1 VLLVG
6 LTGNYGMGK
15 STVLSLF
22 EKFGAII
29 INTDEIVGSLLKKT
43 EVLEKIKGLLGN
55 KAFLEDGSLNTE
67 RVADIVFHNDTLRL
81 SLEDILH
88 PLVFERINFFL
99 DGIADGDKIILV
111 EIPLLFERGY
121 EGRFDKKI
129 TVYTEEKTALNRIER
144 KGISRKE
151 ALLRLKSQLPIEEKI
166 RRSDFIID
174 NNGALEETTLQVE
187 TICKELLKEAKKDG
201 NNTRA
206 RKLKQELS

>member
-1 VLLVG
+1 
-6 LTGNYGMGK
+6 MGK

-43 EVLEKIKGLLGN
+43 EVLEKIKGLLGD

-67 RVADIVFHNDTLRL
+67 KVADIVFHNDSLRR

-88 PLVFERINFFL
+88 PLVFERINLFL
-99 DGIADGDKIILV
+99 DEIADGDKIILV

-129 TVYTEEKTALNRIER
+129 TVYTEENRFRSYREERHLPEGSTAQIKIPVAGRREDKTFRFYYR
-144 KGISRKE
+144 
-151 ALLRLKSQLPIEEKI
+151 QQ
-166 RRSDFIID
+166 RR
-174 NNGALEETTLQVE
+174 A
-187 TICKELLKEAKKDG
+187 
-201 NNTRA
+201 
-206 RKLKQELS
+206 

>member
-1 VLLVG
+1 VLLIG

-67 RVADIVFHNDTLRL
+67 RVADIVFHNDTLRR

>member
-1 VLLVG
+1 
-6 LTGNYGMGK
+6 MGK

-43 EVLEKIKGLLGN
+43 EVLEKIKGLLGD

-67 RVADIVFHNDTLRL
+67 RVADIVFHNDTLRR

>member
-1 VLLVG
+1 MLLVG

-43 EVLEKIKGLLGN
+43 EVLEKIKGLLGD

-67 RVADIVFHNDTLRL
+67 RVADIVFHNDILRR

-174 NNGALEETTLQVE
+174 NNGALEETALQVE

-201 NNTRA
+201 NNTRT

>member
-1 VLLVG
+1 
-6 LTGNYGMGK
+6 MGK

-67 RVADIVFHNDTLRL
+67 KVADIVFHNDTLRH

>member
-1 VLLVG
+1 
-6 LTGNYGMGK
+6 MGK

-43 EVLEKIKGLLGN
+43 EVLEKIKGLLGD

-67 RVADIVFHNDTLRL
+67 RVADIVFHNDILRR

-174 NNGALEETTLQVE
+174 NNGALEETALQVE

-201 NNTRA
+201 NNTRT